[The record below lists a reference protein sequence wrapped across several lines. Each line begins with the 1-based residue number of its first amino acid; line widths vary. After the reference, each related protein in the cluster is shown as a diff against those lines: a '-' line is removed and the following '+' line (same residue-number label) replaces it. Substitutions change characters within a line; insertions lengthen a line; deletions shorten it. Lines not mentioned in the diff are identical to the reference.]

1 MRAVA
6 DRWCWARAARSRAA
20 NAVSLIRS
28 RDWIAGGCKGER
40 LARGLA
46 GSCGNSTD
54 KKMGAYRFCNGK

>member
-6 DRWCWARAARSRAA
+6 GRWCWVRTAETRAVKV
-20 NAVSLIRS
+20 VSLIRS

-46 GSCGNSTD
+46 GSCGELDRHEDGRIS
-54 KKMGAYRFCNGK
+54 FL